1 MRLTDLKFAHKLG
14 VTFGALVLVIAA
26 TGVVSTL
33 AVQKADASRKAAVKE
48 TAIVSATDAAKFYLA
63 RQENSFRGF
72 LLSGDAYYLG
82 RIDKHRANFLKQT
95 SALKVMAKDQPGQLQ
110 LVTALEAAAADW
122 KARIVDQGVVLA
134 RDPVTKTQAV
144 AMVGPDGA
152 ADEMMGKAEDAL
164 AGLTKTASGRS
175 TALSGAA
182 SSAFRLSRA
191 VVLIGVGLSALLA
204 LVMAWLLTRI
214 MVRPVTQMT
223 SAMNRLSSG
232 DLEAQ
237 ISGAGRKDEVGAMAR
252 AVQVFK
258 DNALALQRAEADKRQ
273 ADAAMDAERSRNEA
287 ERATVAEQQAF
298 VVSSLATGLDKLAGG
313 DLVFR
318 LQTGFAPEYEKLRT
332 DFNAAMD
339 ELQQTLRII
348 AAAASGLQTGAGEI
362 SSAADDLARR
372 TEQQAAS
379 LEETAAALDGVST
392 TVKRSASGARQA
404 DTAVTSAR
412 SHAEESGEV
421 VRRAV
426 EAMTAIETSAGEI
439 SQIIGVIDE
448 IAFQTNLL
456 ALNAGVE
463 AARAGDSGKGFAVVA
478 QEVRALAQRSAEAA
492 KEIKSLISTSSHQV
506 KDGVE
511 LVHRTGGALD
521 QIVVQ
526 VADISELISGIS
538 ASSQEQAT
546 GLAEINTA
554 VNHMDQVT
562 QQNAAMVEQSTA
574 ASHSLATEASELSR
588 LVSKFRLEPHHA
600 AASAKAA

>member
-588 LVSKFRLEPHHA
+588 LVAKFRLEPHHA